1 MTAHAAALT
10 MSELPSVT
18 DTIEGYDLEVI
29 RRVWTLAQTIPGN
42 DPEVWRKDEFGAWI
56 HRADYRNRHSDYG
69 WEVADYGFSRR
80 NAGLA
85 SLRPMHWQ
93 NHLDFMIAAR
103 NQAVITADGLRNAR
117 RLL

>member
-1 MTAHAAALT
+1 

-56 HRADYRNRHSDYG
+56 HRAD
-69 WEVADYGFSRR
+69 
-80 NAGLA
+80 
-85 SLRPMHWQ
+85 
-93 NHLDFMIAAR
+93 
-103 NQAVITADGLRNAR
+103 
-117 RLL
+117 